1 MTVLS
6 GPEIRRRVFQTEGSD
21 QRLVITPLLD
31 PEEQMRVGQ
40 SSVDRRLGNVFVI
53 QRRSEIA
60 RLDPWEPTE
69 GDELFIEE
77 EIYVPFGRPFILPN
91 QFVLGCTLECLGLP
105 PDLSAYV
112 TTRSGWGR
120 VGLIVA
126 TAIGIHPGYRGVIT
140 LELRN
145 LAEVPV
151 YIYPGTPIC
160 QAFFHS
166 LSSVAEVDSG
176 QGSFRMSTRPE
187 FANVRLAPR
196 DKEALESLGKRLGV
210 DHIRPRVRR

>member
-6 GPEIRRRVFQTEGSD
+6 GPDIRRRVFQTQSGD

-31 PEEQMRVGQ
+31 PEEQIRMGQ
-40 SSVDRRLGNVFVI
+40 SSVDLRLGNVFII

-77 EIYVPFGRPFILPN
+77 EIYVPFGRPFILHPN
-91 QFVLGCTLECLGLP
+91 QFVLGCTLEYLRLP

-112 TTRSGWGR
+112 TTRSSWGR

-160 QAFFHS
+160 QAFFHT
-166 LSSVAEVDSG
+166 LSSAAEVDSR
-176 QGSFRMSTRPE
+176 QGSFRLSTRPE
-187 FANVRLAPR
+187 FAGVRLAQR
-196 DKEALESLGKRLGV
+196 DKEALETLGKRLGV
-210 DHIRPRVRR
+210 DHIRPRVR